1 MSSFMDKIKSKDFQE
16 ISKTEITADDIRKL
30 AIYYQEILDLKEKY
44 NSAIVGRKKIA
55 CEIREKL
62 LLINKFLYYF
72 DNRNKALD
80 TEMEYAEAFI
90 SDCEKAMN
98 LLLRL
103 ANENEN
109 KFLLKRFSTT
119 SYASFEIM
127 HGDREHKNIC
137 GNIWLIGE
145 KEVLDKIDSNNY
157 YYGSDFGQITNAIL
171 KNNHS
176 LIILTDHYYENNV
189 KPWNYDSRIIQKV
202 DIKTSGMLGNISCY
216 LYDDDLR
223 IAVNKF
229 LTFIN
234 QNGADIKGIDE
245 DSLFDIIKLSKS
257 EFDKEQAKKLV
268 FERKD
273 S

>member
-16 ISKTEITADDIRKL
+16 ISKTEISADDIRDL

-55 CEIREKL
+55 CEIRKKL
-62 LLINKFLYYF
+62 LLINKFLYSF

-80 TEMEYAEAFI
+80 TEMEYAEEFI
-90 SDCEKAMN
+90 NDWEKAME

-103 ANENEN
+103 ANEKED
-109 KFLLKRFSTT
+109 KYLLKSFFSTD
-119 SYASFEIM
+119 YVSFEIM
-127 HGDREHKNIC
+127 HGDRSHETIC
-137 GNIWLIGE
+137 GTILVIGE
-145 KEVLDKIDSNNY
+145 KEVLDKIDAKKY
-157 YYGSDFGQITNAIL
+157 YYGSDFGKITNEIL
-171 KNNHS
+171 KNGHS
-176 LIILTDHYYENNV
+176 LVILTNHYNENNV

-202 DIKTSGMLGNISCY
+202 DIKTSGEIGDISCY

-223 IAVNKF
+223 KAVNKF

-245 DSLFDIIKLSKS
+245 DILFDIIKLSES
-257 EFDKEQAKKLV
+257 EFDKEQAKKLI
-268 FERKD
+268 FEKKD
-273 S
+273 N